1 MYGDD
6 GSVSRRR
13 SDIYLDEEDE
23 DEDEDGN
30 ENDVDFWGE
39 GDYHE
44 DEGAGIDW
52 GALDD
57 DNEEDL
63 D

>member
-23 DEDEDGN
+23 DEDGN
-30 ENDVDFWGE
+30 ENDVDFLGE

-52 GALDD
+52 GALLDD